1 MIDSLVNKYMNY
13 ILQVN
18 PSKLWK
24 SLRFVLHIVTIP
36 VKLFLIGGLGY
47 YQILHKK
54 LTSKARTP
62 GENKNVKFDSVLQ
75 SMPIWNS
82 VDGTVQTY
90 VCRSYVNRPIDGTNH
105 NPDHQCARHSTFY
118 FLMSKL
124 GKTNEALAKGVYNH
138 MQNKYLCRGYYI
150 NPYEGNMQ
158 YNVAT
163 TSGDMLCGL
172 NLAVL
177 AEKSSQTTICDR
189 FDYLVAKI
197 IENDYSLLEGAA
209 RTSKEDAGTELYIR
223 LLHEA
228 GQVPENVRM
237 KSARGMWQPGLE
249 TVGAQ
254 ALTVL
259 ATLRLADK
267 KLGSLEAR
275 KHYRKLLWQYGYGL
289 LSLFPTAYIDKQ
301 RGYFN
306 DHNCMISLYVLSKL
320 ADTKLSKWFWKQS
333 MKYVWS
339 LSKHW
344 YNAYFT
350 GLLYDAH
357 PDLYDV
363 QYVDRC
369 YAYLLEI
376 DAGNI
381 LNKPDSYETIMLP
394 NEQQPARLG
403 VIPEDEFY
411 PDIAHDKE
419 YLAKPEAKWYRTGLG
434 WVAGV
439 VMLHEARNAYTKFVN
454 SKR

>member
-1 MIDSLVNKYMNY
+1 MLDNIINKYTNFV
-13 ILQVN
+13 LQVN
-18 PSKLWK
+18 PSKSWK
-24 SLRFVLHIVTIP
+24 VLRFLLHWITLP
-36 VKLFLIGGLGY
+36 LKLILIGGLGF

-54 LTSKARTP
+54 FTARPRTP
-62 GENKNVKFDSVLQ
+62 GENKLVKFDNVL
-75 SMPIWNS
+75 SSLPIWNS
-82 VDGTVQTY
+82 KDGTVQTY
-90 VCRSYVNRPIDGTNH
+90 VCRAYVDRPIDGTNH
-105 NPDHQCARHSTFY
+105 NPDHQCSRHSTYY

-150 NPYEGNMQ
+150 NPYEDKLE

-163 TSGDMLCGL
+163 VSGDMLCGL

-189 FDYLVAKI
+189 FDYLISKI

-209 RTSKEDAGTELYIR
+209 RTSKDDAGVELYAK
-223 LLHEA
+223 LLKEA
-228 GQVPENVRM
+228 GYVPENVRM

-254 ALTVL
+254 ALTIL
-259 ATLRLADK
+259 SSLRIADK

-306 DHNCMISLYVLSKL
+306 DHNCMIALYVLSKL
-320 ADTKLSKWFWKQS
+320 ADNKFTKWFWKQS

-357 PDLYDV
+357 PDLFDR
-363 QYVDRC
+363 QYVDKC
-369 YAYLLEI
+369 YAYLLEA
-376 DAGNI
+376 DAVNI
-381 LNKPDSYETIMLP
+381 TNKPDNYETIMLQTD
-394 NEQQPARLG
+394 EQPVNIG
-403 VIPEDEFY
+403 YIPEDEFY
-411 PDIAHDKE
+411 PDIAHDKK
-419 YLAKPEAKWYRTGLG
+419 YAADPAARWYKTGLG

-439 VMLHEARNAYTKFVN
+439 VMLHEARNAHSNYVN

>member
-1 MIDSLVNKYMNY
+1 
-13 ILQVN
+13 
-18 PSKLWK
+18 
-24 SLRFVLHIVTIP
+24 
-36 VKLFLIGGLGY
+36 
-47 YQILHKK
+47 
-54 LTSKARTP
+54 
-62 GENKNVKFDSVLQ
+62 
-75 SMPIWNS
+75 
-82 VDGTVQTY
+82 
-90 VCRSYVNRPIDGTNH
+90 
-105 NPDHQCARHSTFY
+105 
-118 FLMSKL
+118 MSKL
-124 GKTNEALAKGVYNH
+124 GKTNEAMAKGVYNH
-138 MQNKYLCRGYYI
+138 MQNRYLCRGYYI
-150 NPYEGNMQ
+150 NPYEDRME

-189 FDYLVAKI
+189 FDYLVSKI
-197 IENDYSLLEGAA
+197 IENDYALLEGVA
-209 RTSKEDAGTELYIR
+209 RTAKDDAGVELYKR

-254 ALTVL
+254 ALTIL

-275 KHYRKLLWQYGYGL
+275 KHYRKLIWKYGYGL

-344 YNAYFT
+344 YNGYFT

-369 YAYLLEI
+369 YAYLLEA

-394 NEQQPARLG
+394 NDHQPSRLG
-403 VIPEDEFY
+403 FIPEDEFY